1 MMEVR
6 IPALVMNY
14 CSDSIR
20 PAKVAGNA
28 GNAGSLGYPSVTM
41 TTLKHKSL
49 FALILTLFT
58 RFYAAHARPASSIHP
73 EL

>member
-28 GNAGSLGYPSVTM
+28 ASLGYPSVTM